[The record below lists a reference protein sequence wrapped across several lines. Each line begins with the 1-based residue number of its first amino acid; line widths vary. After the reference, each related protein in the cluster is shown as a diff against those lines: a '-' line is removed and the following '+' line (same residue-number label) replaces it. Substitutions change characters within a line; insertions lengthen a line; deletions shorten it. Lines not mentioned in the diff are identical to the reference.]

1 MEFKQEVT
9 VTGIKQ
15 FKGEVEGKQYDSF
28 KVFVQVSLD
37 ESKGTAKGFA
47 TEEFNAGNSSEY
59 DKWKHLPFPLVAEAT
74 FQMVTSGKVTK
85 MQIVSVKPKA
95 VSKAA

>member
-9 VTGIKQ
+9 VTGIKS
-15 FKGEVEGKQYDSF
+15 FKGEIDGKKFDSF

-47 TEEFNAGNSSEY
+47 TEEFNAGESSEF
-59 DKWKHLPFPLVAEAT
+59 DKWKHLPFPLLADAT

-85 MQIVSVKPKA
+85 MQIVSVEPRKVA
-95 VSKAA
+95 KAA